1 MSSTS
6 NAQNLLTNV
15 FRPSFQYDT
24 VNQLYSTK
32 LEMSN
37 IDTITANTV
46 SVFTAAVGDSNSN
59 VYVGVGAGNTFS
71 NATTKVTS
79 NNVAIGAL
87 AGTTINH
94 ASNSVFIGY
103 NAGANAVTSVNSV
116 SIGAG
121 SKGDGSSNVYIGA
134 GTGPVTGVGSNN
146 IYIGAGVTT
155 SFATSNILKIGT
167 AITSDMTNKF
177 FGLWNTSPTHALD
190 VNGDVMIST
199 PAFGGH
205 LGINTDAGAYN
216 FKVNGNFYASDGN
229 GALELVNPGSSNSVL
244 SFTNVIAGGIA
255 SVQGSGGFY
264 SVQGTT
270 ASLAANN
277 GTAVIG
283 KWQKGGVDIYVK
295 DSNGTANYLA
305 QRFFCLNSTNNQ
317 VIVVSTDQTTQRATI
332 DVGSSSS
339 NITLTNTASSNVT
352 YNYTII
358 YFPVL

>member
-6 NAQNLLTNV
+6 NVQNLLTNV

-32 LEMSN
+32 LEMAN
-37 IDTITANTV
+37 IDTITANSV

-71 NATTKVTS
+71 NASTKVTS

-94 ASNSVFIGY
+94 ASNSVFLGY
-103 NAGANAVTSVNSV
+103 NAGANAVTSVSTV

-121 SKGDGSSNVYIGA
+121 TKGDGSSNVYIGA

-146 IYIGAGVTT
+146 IFIGAGVTT
-155 SFATSNILKIGT
+155 ATAPTSNLKIGS
-167 AITSDMTNKF
+167 AITADMSNRF

-190 VNGDVMIST
+190 VNGDVVIST

-205 LGINTDAGAYN
+205 LGINTDPGAYN

-229 GALELVNPGSSNSVL
+229 GALELINPGTSNSVL
-244 SFTNVIAGGIA
+244 SFTNVMAGGQA
-255 SVQGSGGFY
+255 SVRGSGGFF

-270 ASLAANN
+270 ASIATN
-277 GTAVIG
+277 GTAIIG
-283 KWQKGGVDIYVK
+283 KWQKGGVDVYLK

-339 NITLTNTASSNVT
+339 NITMTNTATSNVT

>member
-71 NATTKVTS
+71 NASTKVTS
-79 NNVAIGAL
+79 NNLAIGVL
-87 AGTTINH
+87 AGTNINH
-94 ASNSVFIGY
+94 ASNSVFLGY
-103 NAGANAVTSVNSV
+103 NAGANAVTSVSTV
-116 SIGAG
+116 SIGAS

-134 GTGPVTGVGSNN
+134 GTGPLTGIGSNN
-146 IYIGAGVTT
+146 IFIGAGVTSST
-155 SFATSNILKIGT
+155 ATSNALKIGT
-167 AITSDMTNKF
+167 AVTADMTNKF
-177 FGLWNTSPTHALD
+177 FGLWNATPTHALD
-190 VNGDVMIST
+190 VNGDVVIST
-199 PAFGGH
+199 PALGGH
-205 LGINTDAGAYN
+205 LGINTDPGVYN

-229 GALELVNPGSSNSVL
+229 GALELINPGTSNSLL

-255 SVQGSGGFY
+255 SVRGSGGFY
-264 SVQGTT
+264 SAQGTT
-270 ASLAANN
+270 VSLAQNA
-277 GTAVIG
+277 TAIIG
-283 KWQKGGVDIYVK
+283 KWQKGGVDIYAK
-295 DSNGTANYLA
+295 DANGVDNYIA
-305 QRFFCLNSTNNQ
+305 QRFFCLISTNGS
-317 VIVVSTDQTTQRATI
+317 VTVRSTDSTTYNVTI
-332 DVGSSSS
+332 GTSTSS
-339 NITLTNTASSNVT
+339 NIILTNTADSNVT

>member
-1 MSSTS
+1 M
-6 NAQNLLTNV
+6 A
-15 FRPSFQYDT
+15 
-24 VNQLYSTK
+24 
-32 LEMSN
+32 N
-37 IDTITANTV
+37 IDTITANSV
-46 SVFTAAVGDSNSN
+46 SVFTIAAGDSNSN
-59 VYVGVGAGNTFS
+59 VYVGVGAGNSFS
-71 NATTKVTS
+71 NATSKVTS

-94 ASNSVFIGY
+94 ASNSVFLGY
-103 NAGANAVTSVNSV
+103 NAGANAVTSVSTV

-121 SKGDGSSNVYIGA
+121 TKGDGSSNVYIGA
-134 GTGPVTGVGSNN
+134 GAGPLTGIGSNN
-146 IYIGAGVTT
+146 IFIGAGVTT
-155 SFATSNILKIGT
+155 ASATSNTLKIGS
-167 AITSDMTNKF
+167 AITADMSNKY
-177 FGLWNTSPTHALD
+177 FGLWNATPTHALD
-190 VNGDVMIST
+190 VNGDVVIST

-205 LGINTDAGAYN
+205 LGINTDPGSYN

-229 GALELVNPGSSNSVL
+229 GALELINPGSSNSVL
-244 SFTNVIAGGIA
+244 SFTNVLTGGIA
-255 SVQGSGGFY
+255 SVRGSGGFF

-270 ASLAANN
+270 ASLATN

-283 KWQKGGVDIYVK
+283 KWQKGGVDVYLK

-317 VIVVSTDQTTQRATI
+317 VIVVSTDQTTQHATI

-339 NITLTNTASSNVT
+339 NITLTNTATSNVT